1 MNTTISRMRIWTVGV
16 VFLCYLF
23 VSIGGQLQ
31 ASLKRISGDT
41 TSKQDGNIKQVSLS
55 TFRLEH
61 DNGYHESIAQQS
73 FALIA
78 EDETT
83 RRLGTTQVN
92 FLFIFLRILAFIVVL
107 SFIFDDPLVVVVII
121 VRMYRTSSSPLQARG
136 HREVVVMVERPL
148 LLNCIIPMGYRW
160 YRWTYPGK
168 CT

>member
-1 MNTTISRMRIWTVGV
+1 MEMNTTISRMRIWTVGV

-83 RRLGTTQVN
+83 RRLGTMQVM
-92 FLFIFLRILAFIVVL
+92 FFYFFFRILAFCYCFILDCIFCVGHDHLRTLFNFYSHEFNELFHPPLIVG
-107 SFIFDDPLVVVVII
+107 D
-121 VRMYRTSSSPLQARG
+121 
-136 HREVVVMVERPL
+136 
-148 LLNCIIPMGYRW
+148 NCSEHHNHHCRHGDLWKYW
-160 YRWTYPGK
+160 
-168 CT
+168 

>member
-1 MNTTISRMRIWTVGV
+1 MRIWTIV
-16 VFLCYLF
+16 VVCLCYYCSVL
-23 VSIGGQLQ
+23 VGGQLQ
-31 ASLKRISGDT
+31 ISLKGISGDKT
-41 TSKQDGNIKQVSLS
+41 IKQDDNNNKQLSQLS
-55 TFRLEH
+55 TFRLEL
-61 DNGYHESIAQQS
+61 DDGNHESIVQQS

-136 HREVVVMVERPL
+136 HREVVVMVVRPL
-148 LLNCIIPMGYRW
+148 LLN
-160 YRWTYPGK
+160 
-168 CT
+168 